1 MIVKRFY
8 RVILA
13 CFTLTF
19 CLVSCGKTG
28 SDNNGKIS
36 VVATIFPA
44 YDFARHVC
52 GESGEVKMLLPP
64 GSESHSYEP
73 TAQDIL
79 KIQNCDL
86 FIYTGGESDVW
97 VDKILHSMDRKIN
110 TLKMMDCVS
119 VIEEEH
125 AEEEEEELEFDEHVW
140 TSPTNAVQII
150 EQIKNRLCEIDSAQK
165 DLYAEKAASYIT
177 EINQLDRDFREFFDT
192 VENKILIFGDR
203 FPLLYF
209 TNEYGL
215 EHYAAFPGCAE
226 HTEPS
231 ATTIASLIQKI
242 KENNL
247 TTVYY
252 IEFSSHNIA
261 DSIANATG
269 ADTALFYT
277 CHNVSKQQFSQGVTY
292 VSLMRENLSMLKST
306 MH

>member
-1 MIVKRFY
+1 MDQSLIGTKEPKKFSRKKNSCENKR
-8 RVILA
+8 
-13 CFTLTF
+13 
-19 CLVSCGKTG
+19 
-28 SDNNGKIS
+28 
-36 VVATIFPA
+36 
-44 YDFARHVC
+44 
-52 GESGEVKMLLPP
+52 
-64 GSESHSYEP
+64 
-73 TAQDIL
+73 
-79 KIQNCDL
+79 
-86 FIYTGGESDVW
+86 
-97 VDKILHSMDRKIN
+97 
-110 TLKMMDCVS
+110 
-119 VIEEEH
+119 
-125 AEEEEEELEFDEHVW
+125 
-140 TSPTNAVQII
+140 NAADQAP
-150 EQIKNRLCEIDSAQK
+150 KNRLCEIDSAQK